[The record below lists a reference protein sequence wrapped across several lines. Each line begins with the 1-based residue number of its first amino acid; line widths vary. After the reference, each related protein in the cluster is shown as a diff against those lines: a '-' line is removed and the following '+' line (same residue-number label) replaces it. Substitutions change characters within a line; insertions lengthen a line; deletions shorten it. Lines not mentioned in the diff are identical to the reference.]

1 MEAGANIAGAYDA
14 SMENAGK
21 QLGSTARNLENFQ
34 ISLGNRW
41 QPQFTAGVEAYSGV
55 LKFLSSNVG
64 AVAQVIETGLYVA
77 IGLATTAVGRKP
89 AATIFDTLASR
100 AQAAQELQ
108 LAQAQAAYAEEAA
121 RKSIALREQANLPAR
136 AVQELDAAQAQ
147 QVLQNM
153 EEPYKAAQDEARK
166 YAAQIQYLVMQL
178 EHHPGSKKAD
188 EWNRSLMPEATCP
201 PSTRRLPS
209 KKKKCAA

>member
-1 MEAGANIAGAYDA
+1 MQARVNAAMEAGANIAGAYDA

-77 IGLATTAVGRKP
+77 IGLATTAVGRKL
-89 AATIFDTLASR
+89 AATIFDALASR
-100 AQAAQELQ
+100 
-108 LAQAQAAYAEEAA
+108 AQAAYAEEAA
-121 RKSIALREQANLPAR
+121 RKSIALREQANLLTR

-166 YAAQIQYLVMQL
+166 YAAQIQYLVMQR